1 MPKLLF
7 FVPCERVIV
16 SREGPLSLITV
27 LEGLTLN
34 IPAEEYVNL
43 PDDAV
48 APTTWFVVTKWI
60 HSDNEESH
68 LWEQRIQ
75 AITSSGRIATDAI
88 MPFDLAIDPM
98 GIRNV
103 AQINGFAIKPSGI
116 VNVTLS
122 LRRTGEDDMA
132 WQEIAS
138 YPINLQ
144 NPAP

>member
-7 FVPCERVIV
+7 FLPCERVIV

-27 LEGLTLN
+27 LEGLNLN

-48 APTTWFVVTKWI
+48 APTTWFVVTRWI
-60 HSDNEESH
+60 RNDNEESH
-68 LWEQRIQ
+68 LWEQRVQ
-75 AITSSGRIATDAI
+75 VITSDGRIPTDARTA
-88 MPFDLAIDPM
+88 FDLAANPQGM
-98 GIRNV
+98 RNIV
-103 AQINGFAIKPSGI
+103 QINGFPVKPFGA
-116 VNVTLS
+116 VDVTLF
-122 LRRTGEDDMA
+122 LRKMGEDDTA